1 MRTYEIACPKCG
13 APGVL
18 RVDDI
23 YIDNERVGEYQEY
36 WCTCC
41 GFKDAGYK
49 LSRKKEQS

>member
-23 YIDNERVGEYQEY
+23 YIDNECVGEHREY

-49 LSRKKEQS
+49 LSRKKEQP